1 MANRPDTPCS
11 TCGKLLWSSDTSA
24 SADQRVCRPC
34 RRARGSQTNGTV
46 LTADCVVCGASFT
59 FVKAG
64 GIKPKTCSAAC
75 RKARQAEA
83 ARSRRKG
90 RPCEDCGTVVST
102 SGGVV
107 LCRPCARERV
117 REVYRRNNRRRRAA
131 LRGAASEP
139 YTLDEI
145 AERDRYRCQLCLCQ
159 VDMEIP
165 APDPA
170 SPSIDHV
177 LPLSAGGDDVR
188 ANVQLAHY
196 GCNSA
201 KGARGAQQLA
211 LVG

>member
-11 TCGKLLWSSDTSA
+11 TCG
-24 SADQRVCRPC
+24 
-34 RRARGSQTNGTV
+34 
-46 LTADCVVCGASFT
+46 
-59 FVKAG
+59 
-64 GIKPKTCSAAC
+64 
-75 RKARQAEA
+75 
-83 ARSRRKG
+83 
-90 RPCEDCGTVVST
+90 
-102 SGGVV
+102 
-107 LCRPCARERV
+107 
-117 REVYRRNNRRRRAA
+117 RRRRAA

-145 AERDRYRCQLCLCQ
+145 AARDRYRCQLCLCQ